1 MKFNSI
7 KNNIKDVS
15 IHLLDF
21 MFDTAAFLSV
31 VIEVLSIYIARSI
44 LLLIIYLYMPY
55 ESKLDFKQLFL
66 SFGM

>member
-66 SFGM
+66 SFGV